1 MQTAIRCCRAKWV
14 WPAAA
19 LAIAALM
26 TAAPV
31 QAQRKERLG
40 KEVVDAACGNCHLSG
55 KDKAPKI
62 GDAKAWAPRASQ
74 GLSALTDHAIK
85 GIRNMPAHG
94 GAAGVSDIEI
104 ERAIVYMVNKSG
116 GHWVEPVGG
125 ATPAVVR
132 TSDAIVQ
139 KQCATCH
146 ASGQDGAPKIGDRP
160 AWIPRLKKG
169 LDALV
174 ASAIHGHGAM
184 PARGGL
190 PDLSDQEIR
199 GAIVAMFN
207 AGLPETPPPPPAAP
221 ADPNHKLVSGTDI
234 YFGLMRAEA
243 MRAAAAKGGASQG
256 EIPSGKGY
264 YHINIALVDNKSQVQ
279 VTDATVKLKVSDGMR
294 TETKTLDL
302 VGANRAVSYGGWFHL
317 DSGNAYNIT
326 ADVRRPGVATPIE
339 AKFTYKAP

>member
-1 MQTAIRCCRAKWV
+1 MRTHGGTGRARAWL
-14 WPAAA
+14 PAFIA
-19 LAIAALM
+19 LAVLSLAGGAAE
-26 TAAPV
+26 
-31 QAQRKERLG
+31 AQRKERQG
-40 KEVVDAACGNCHLSG
+40 KQVVDTVCGECHVPG
-55 KDKAPKI
+55 KDNAPKI
-62 GDAKAWAPRASQ
+62 GDAKAWMPRASQ
-74 GLSALTDHAIK
+74 GLSALTEHAIK

-94 GAAGVSDIEI
+94 GSAGVSDIEI

-139 KQCATCH
+139 NQCAKCH
-146 ASGQDGAPKIGDRP
+146 QTGQDGAPKIGDRP

-184 PARGGL
+184 PARCGL
-190 PDLSDQEIR
+190 PELSDQEIR

-207 AGLPETPPPPPAAP
+207 AGLPETPPLPPAART
-221 ADPNHKLVSGTDI
+221 DPNHKLVSGTDV
-234 YFGLMRAEA
+234 YLGLMRAEA
-243 MRAAAAKGGASQG
+243 IRAAAAKGGAPQG

-264 YHINIALVDNKSQVQ
+264 YHINISLVDNKSQVQ

-326 ADVRRPGVATPIE
+326 ADVRRPGGAAPIE
-339 AKFTYKAP
+339 AKFSYKAP